1 MTTIRAPPA
10 ARPSQRSARPHPS
23 CGLVSPPTQ
32 KGIAPVQQAITQLFS
47 NLLTLGVAVGGAV
60 CAFFLMWAGY
70 QYMSAGSNS
79 RQMEGAKQAL
89 FNALAGLAIIIGAK
103 LLAGMIVSALAGIG
117 G

>member
-1 MTTIRAPPA
+1 M
-10 ARPSQRSARPHPS
+10 QN
-23 CGLVSPPTQ
+23 
-32 KGIAPVQQAITQLFS
+32 AITQLFT
-47 NLLTLGVAVGGAV
+47 NLLNIGVAVGSFV

-103 LLAGMIVSALAGIG
+103 LLAGMIVTALAGING
-117 G
+117 

>member
-1 MTTIRAPPA
+1 
-10 ARPSQRSARPHPS
+10 
-23 CGLVSPPTQ
+23 VE
-32 KGIAPVQQAITQLFS
+32 QAITQLFT
-47 NLLTLGVAVGGAV
+47 NLLNLGVAVGGAV

-103 LLAGMIVSALAGIG
+103 LIAGMIVSAMAGVG